1 MRADLSQNKRVS
13 RRGFQELDGCPDG
26 GGMKRC
32 ALAKEKDLQ
41 PGAPVIV
48 RLFDSRTVQGTI
60 CVGGIMET
68 VGGTKI
74 RVRSGH
80 AVYLVNAE
88 QIIGASKG
96 MKREAGND

>member
-1 MRADLSQNKRVS
+1 
-13 RRGFQELDGCPDG
+13 
-26 GGMKRC
+26 MKRC

-60 CVGGIMET
+60 CVGGVMQT
-68 VGGTKI
+68 VAGTKI
-74 RVRSGH
+74 RVRSGA

-88 QIIGASKG
+88 QIIGTSKG
-96 MKREAGND
+96 TKPEAGNA

>member
-1 MRADLSQNKRVS
+1 MPGMRAELPRNKRVS

-26 GGMKRC
+26 GGMKPC

-48 RLFDSRTVQGTI
+48 RLFDARTVQGTI
-60 CVGGIMET
+60 CVGGVMQT
-68 VGGTKI
+68 VAGTKI
-74 RVRSGH
+74 RVRFGA

-88 QIIGASKG
+88 QIIGTSKG
-96 MKREAGND
+96 TKPE